1 MTKKK
6 ITEPR
11 RVHLAFIGCRLNQA
25 EIDRM
30 ARQFMARGYTLADG
44 EHNADLVVINT
55 CAVTHEAERKS
66 RQAIRRAGRENP
78 GAEIIVTGC
87 YAHLSPDEMARLPNV
102 SHVFDNDEKAR
113 LVDELTGKALDDIAP
128 LPPGTLGHTRA
139 FVKVQDGCDN
149 HCTYCVTR
157 IARGSGQSRPAS
169 EITQEIRRLTD
180 SGYNE
185 VVLTGVNLGSYGR
198 DWGQDRGL
206 ESLVQAIL
214 AETPIKRLRL
224 SSLEPWE
231 IDAAFFELWKNP
243 RLCPHL
249 HLPLQS
255 GSDGTLQRM
264 GRQYTVEAY
273 KGLIEAARQ
282 SIPDVSITSDVIV
295 GFPGETD
302 ETFEETA
309 RTVEAIG
316 FSRLHVFPYSE
327 REGTAAARLPG
338 QVDHATKTA
347 RKARLLELSER
358 QWRAYQ
364 EQHIGRTFDVL
375 WESSKGETADGSIWS
390 GLTGNMLR
398 VIAVSA
404 EELRNTIRAARLEG
418 IGKRGIRAVVESS
431 RLKSPG

>member
-6 ITEPR
+6 ITEPG

-25 EIDRM
+25 EIDQM
-30 ARQFMARGYTLADG
+30 ARQFTARGYTLADG
-44 EHNADLVVINT
+44 DHNADLVVINT
-55 CAVTHEAERKS
+55 CAVTNEAERKS
-66 RQAIRRAGRENP
+66 RQAIRRAGREHP
-78 GAEIIVTGC
+78 EAEIVVTGC

-102 SHVFDNDEKAR
+102 SHVFDNEEKFR
-113 LVDELTGKALDDIAP
+113 LVAVIAGEAADGIAP

-139 FVKVQDGCDN
+139 FVKAQDGCDN

-157 IARGSGQSRPAS
+157 IARGSGESRPA
-169 EITQEIRRLTD
+169 EAITGEIRRLAD
-180 SGYNE
+180 AGYNE

-206 ESLVQAIL
+206 ESLVRAIL

-231 IDAAFFELWKNP
+231 IDPAFFELWADR

-255 GSDGTLQRM
+255 GSDATLRRM
-264 GRQYTVEAY
+264 GRHYTIEAY
-273 KGLIEAARQ
+273 KALIEAARRN
-282 SIPDVSITSDVIV
+282 IPDVSITSDVIV

-302 ETFEETA
+302 EEFEETV
-309 RTVEAIG
+309 RTVEAIE

-327 REGTAAARLPG
+327 RDGTAAAWLPG
-338 QVDHATKTA
+338 QVDHATKSA
-347 RKARLLELSER
+347 RKARLLELSDQ

-364 EQHIGRTFDVL
+364 EQHIGRTLDVL
-375 WESSKGETADGSIWS
+375 WESSKGETPDGSIWS

-398 VIAVSA
+398 VITVSA
-404 EELRNTIRAARLEG
+404 EPLRNTITPARLEKV
-418 IGKRGIRAVVESS
+418 GKRGIHSVVVEY
-431 RLKSPG
+431 K